1 MRIVH
6 VYRDCLRPGGVPHQT
21 RRLVEAQARLGH
33 EILTLSLQSDGSTV
47 PPGPVG
53 TLSHVQVSNTLQG
66 VRALRPALERFRP
79 EVAHVTS
86 LLIPAHQAWVGT
98 LRRARVPYVVS
109 PHGLLNPIGT
119 NVRFGGKV
127 ALRHR
132 IWLKKSFSRL
142 VDLPLLR
149 GAAGLHAQSA
159 FERELLAGLGLENI
173 VTVPL
178 GVDDDWVD
186 GNAAGTR
193 EQHTPTTF
201 SYLGR
206 IDLFHKGL
214 DLVIAGFRELARRGL
229 DKEARLIIAGS
240 DVGDSRERAL
250 RAIREAELAN
260 AEIRGPAWG
269 SDKQRLW
276 EESDYFLG
284 IFRFAGMARATAEAL
299 GHGIPVI
306 ASRESN
312 WGDWVR
318 RHDTGYCVELDERS
332 VADLLCRIV
341 VNERAG
347 YAAKSRNA
355 FSFAVSLSWDRV
367 AAEMAAAYEGLL
379 ARR

>member
-6 VYRDCLRPGGVPHQT
+6 VYRDYLRTGGVPHQT

-33 EILTLSLQSDGSTV
+33 EILTLSLQSDGSMV
-47 PPGPVG
+47 PSEPFA
-53 TLSHVQVSNTLQG
+53 TLSHLQAPNALQG

-86 LLIPAHQAWVGT
+86 LLIPAYQAWVGT

-127 ALRHR
+127 AWKHR
-132 IWLKKSFSRL
+132 IWLKKSYSRL
-142 VDLPLLR
+142 VDLRLLR
-149 GAAGLHAQSA
+149 RAAGLHAQSE

-178 GVDDDWVD
+178 GVDDDWID
-186 GNAAGTR
+186 RNAAGTR
-193 EQHTPTTF
+193 KLHTPTTF
-201 SYLGR
+201 TYLGR
-206 IDLFHKGL
+206 IDLYHKGL
-214 DLVIAGFRELARRGL
+214 DLVVAGFRELARRGL
-229 DKEARLIIAGS
+229 DGDARLIIAGT
-240 DVGDSRERAL
+240 DVGDSREWAL
-250 RAIREAELAN
+250 RAIHEAALAT

-269 SDKQRLW
+269 IDKQQLW

-284 IFRFAGMARATAEAL
+284 VFRYAGMARATAEAL

-318 RHDTGYCVELDERS
+318 RHDMGYCVELDERS

-341 VNERAG
+341 VHERAC

-355 FSFAVSLSWDRV
+355 FSFAVSHSWERV
-367 AAEMAAAYEGLL
+367 AAEMAAAYETLL
-379 ARR
+379 ARL